1 MCNAVSGYPDS
12 AIEQHYHA
20 LIPRYPEL
28 KGQVA
33 VVTGGA
39 KGIGQGIVLRL
50 AREGMRVVIGDID
63 QESLASTASVLHNLG
78 ATVLAVHG
86 DLSQPDDIRRLF
98 EQTAQAFASAHLL
111 VNNAADLTRTRLLDP
126 HEDLLDRQLATNVRG
141 PYLCSYHAAR
151 FMSAS
156 HGGSIVHISSVGA
169 LRSHWIGLPYDVT
182 KGAINAMTRAMA
194 IDLAEHNIRVNAV
207 GPGAVHKQNLASPE
221 VHEMAAVA
229 ARIPLQRL
237 GLISEI
243 SSLVAFLAS
252 PDAGYI
258 TGQVIYVDGGI
269 TAQLSPPGQPL

>member
-1 MCNAVSGYPDS
+1 
-12 AIEQHYHA
+12 
-20 LIPRYPEL
+20 
-28 KGQVA
+28 
-33 VVTGGA
+33 
-39 KGIGQGIVLRL
+39 
-50 AREGMRVVIGDID
+50 
-63 QESLASTASVLHNLG
+63 
-78 ATVLAVHG
+78 
-86 DLSQPDDIRRLF
+86 
-98 EQTAQAFASAHLL
+98 
-111 VNNAADLTRTRLLDP
+111 
-126 HEDLLDRQLATNVRG
+126 
-141 PYLCSYHAAR
+141 
-151 FMSAS
+151 MSAS